1 LTTLCSSNN
10 NATLLSEHL
19 TKLTIDF
26 GRSKIGF
33 SLDKRRSLRQH
44 FLLLAEQCKQLHDFK
59 SAQII
64 ELNLADSAYKLPERK
79 CWKNRMTKMS

>member
-1 LTTLCSSNN
+1 
-10 NATLLSEHL
+10 LLSEHL

-26 GRSKIGF
+26 GESKVEL
-33 SLDKRRSLRQH
+33 SSNKRRSLRKH
-44 FLLLAEQCKQLHDFK
+44 FLILAEQCKELHDFK

-79 CWKNRMTKMS
+79 CWKNQMIKTSSLEIQGSI